1 MRERP
6 LPYAGRLESRSTD
19 GISLVVIH
27 CTELPDLATARIW
40 GEKVVH
46 LNSETG
52 NSGHF
57 YIDRDGSIEKW
68 VPLDRVAHHV
78 RGHNPES
85 IGIELVNRGRYPH
98 WFRSDHQQLTESYP
112 DVQIG
117 ALATLLN
124 DLAAQLPGLQ
134 QLAGHADLDT
144 DLQPAQDNPEIMIR
158 RKLDPGP
165 LFPWSRLLSEVPLNR
180 LSQNEKLGPYE
191 NQ

>member
-1 MRERP
+1 MLERP
-6 LPYAGRLESRSTD
+6 LSYAGRLESRNTD
-19 GISLVVIH
+19 GIRLVVIH

-46 LNSETG
+46 PDSETG

-57 YIDRDGSIEKW
+57 YIDRDGSIEQW

-85 IGIELVNRGRYPH
+85 IGIEMVNRGRYPH
-98 WFRSDHQQLTESYP
+98 WFRSDHQQLTEPYP

-124 DLAAQLPGLQ
+124 DLAAQLPGLE

-180 LSQNEKLGPYE
+180 LSLKEKTESL
-191 NQ
+191 